1 MRLSVVAVGEV
12 VAPVLWIWP
21 AWVPVVVGYR
31 QVVVVLAEC
40 KRVVVRKKPAV
51 VVHKNPAVVVHKSP
65 AVVHRKIA
73 IVVHRRLS
81 ADEG

>member
-31 QVVVVLAEC
+31 QVVGVVLAGC
-40 KRVVVRKKPAV
+40 KRVVVHKRPA
-51 VVHKNPAVVVHKSP
+51 VVHKNPAVV
-65 AVVHRKIA
+65 HRKKIA

-81 ADEG
+81 AADV